1 MKLTPTDTIWMDGE
15 FVPWEQ
21 AQVHVLT
28 PSLHYGWGVYEGIRA
43 YATPDGPAVFRLR
56 DHLKRLHDSARVY
69 LMDPG
74 WTVNELT
81 EAALELLRRTGLESG
96 YLRPIVYLGYGAMGV
111 APALD
116 SARVAIAAWPWGS
129 YLGEKA
135 EQEGCRLVVS
145 SWQRN
150 GTNSV
155 PPLAKATGAY
165 VNSALA
171 KVAAVRSGYDDALM
185 LTPTGHVAEASAA
198 NLFTVRDGELITPP
212 ISDNILPGIT
222 RDTIITLARDMG
234 FTVREQSVTRSELYV
249 ADEAFLTGT
258 AAEIVPVASVDD
270 RPTAAAGCGPVTKQ
284 LCDAFNDIVRGRNA
298 AYRHWLEYVGGSG
311 KSATP
316 VLPAQPAATP
326 ATDDMAILENGV
338 AKLAEAAAALF
349 DDDSPAAVARREE
362 AADRAV
368 DLIAARAWQAL
379 PGLSH
384 GPAQLAAAQCATNV
398 FAADAVLV
406 GGQGSAGLDRFA
418 PTEEAL
424 ALLTV
429 AEHFDAVVDRS
440 RELLGGAP
448 EGRLSAAWQ
457 MVDDGLRTLIT
468 TRHEWVGADPATV
481 AAAGWVLVDRMGRLL
496 IAAALVAEA
505 AKGGPAVATELL
517 VNAAR
522 RYAWNHLRCPAPE
535 AATAIHVRRST
546 DLIRALLPRA
556 SAEVPQ

>member
-1 MKLTPTDTIWMDGE
+1 MKLTATDTIWMDGE
-15 FVPWEQ
+15 FVPWDR

-56 DHLKRLHDSARVY
+56 DHLKRLHDSAKVY

-74 WTVNELT
+74 WTVDELT
-81 EAALELLRRTGLESG
+81 EASLELLRRTGLESG

-135 EQEGCRLVVS
+135 DQEGCRLVVS

-150 GTNSV
+150 GIHSV

-171 KVAAVRSGYDDALM
+171 KVAAVRAGYDDALM
-185 LTPTGHVAEASAA
+185 LTPTGHVSEASAA
-198 NLFTVRDGELITPP
+198 NIFVVRDGELITPP
-212 ISDNILPGIT
+212 ISDNILAGIT

-234 FTVREQSVTRSELYV
+234 FTVSEQSLTRSELYI

-258 AAEIVPVASVDD
+258 AAEIIPVASVDD
-270 RPTAAAGCGPVTKQ
+270 RPTGTAGCGPVTAR
-284 LCDAFNDIVRGRNA
+284 LRDAFHDVVRGRNHP
-298 AYRHWLEYVGGSG
+298 YRHWLDYVGVSES
-311 KSATP
+311 SAP
-316 VLPAQPAATP
+316 VTDSIAA
-326 ATDDMAILENGV
+326 LEEHV
-338 AKLAEAAAALF
+338 TRQAAEAAALL

-379 PGLSH
+379 PTASH
-384 GPAQLAAAQCATNV
+384 GPAQIAAERCASYV
-398 FAADAVLV
+398 VAADTALS
-406 GGQGSAGLDRFA
+406 GPHDATADRFDL
-418 PTEEAL
+418 TEVAL
-424 ALLTV
+424 VLLTR
-429 AEHFDAVVDRS
+429 AGHFDSVVDRT
-440 RELLGGAP
+440 RELLGATT
-448 EGRLSAAWQ
+448 EGRLSMAWQ
-457 MVDDGLRTLIT
+457 IVDDALKSLDT
-468 TRHEWVGADPATV
+468 TRHEWVDADPATV

-505 AKGGPAVATELL
+505 AKGGPAVATERT

-522 RYAWNHLRCPAPE
+522 RYAWNHLRGPAPE
-535 AATAIHVRRST
+535 AATPTHVQRSA
-546 DLIRALLPRA
+546 DLLRAVLPRDV
-556 SAEVPQ
+556 S

>member
-1 MKLTPTDTIWMDGE
+1 MKLTPTDTIWMDGK
-15 FVPWEQ
+15 FVPWDQ
-21 AQVHVLT
+21 AQIHVLT

-56 DHLKRLHDSARVY
+56 DHLKRLHDSAKVY

-74 WTVNELT
+74 WTVDELT
-81 EAALELLRRTGLESG
+81 EASLELLRRTGLESG

-135 EQEGCRLVVS
+135 EKEGCRLVVS

-150 GTNSV
+150 GINAV

-171 KVAAVRSGYDDALM
+171 KVAAVRAGYDDALM

-198 NLFTVRDGELITPP
+198 NIFVVRDGELITPP
-212 ISDNILPGIT
+212 ISDNILAGVT
-222 RDTIITLARDMG
+222 RDTVITLARDLG
-234 FTVREQSVTRSELYV
+234 LTISEQSLTRSELYV

-270 RPTAAAGCGPVTKQ
+270 RPTAAAGCGPVTAR
-284 LCDAFNDIVRGRNA
+284 LRDAFNDVVRGRNA
-298 AYRHWLEYVGGSG
+298 DYRHWLDYVGASE
-311 KSATP
+311 SASP
-316 VLPAQPAATP
+316 VI
-326 ATDDMAILENGV
+326 DSVAILEARV
-338 AKLAEAAAALF
+338 TRQAAEAAALS
-349 DDDSPAAVARREE
+349 DDNSPAAVARRED

-379 PGLSH
+379 PVASH
-384 GPAQLAAAQCATNV
+384 GPAQSAAGRCASFVVTIDTALSGLHDATERFDLTAAA
-398 FAADAVLV
+398 LV
-406 GGQGSAGLDRFA
+406 
-418 PTEEAL
+418 
-424 ALLTV
+424 LLTQ
-429 AEHFDAVVDRS
+429 AEHFDAVVDRA
-440 RELLGGAP
+440 RELLGAAP
-448 EGRLSAAWQ
+448 EGRLSMAWQ
-457 MVDDGLRTLIT
+457 IVDDALKTLDT
-468 TRHEWVGADPATV
+468 TRYEWVDADPATV

-496 IAAALVAEA
+496 ITAALVAEA
-505 AKGGPAVATELL
+505 ARGGQAAATELT

-522 RYAWNHLRCPAPE
+522 RYAWNHLRGPAPE
-535 AATAIHVRRST
+535 AATATHVHRSA
-546 DLIRALLPRA
+546 DLLRAVLPRDV
-556 SAEVPQ
+556 S